1 MCEQGSGQSV
11 HGERMSYYIG
21 FRFGW
26 IRLGRWMVLWSDQ
39 VQYPYVRGGWNIR
52 GWSVKFK

>member
-1 MCEQGSGQSV
+1 
-11 HGERMSYYIG
+11 MSYYIG

-26 IRLGRWMVLWSDQ
+26 IRLGRWMLLWSDQ